1 MGKAPSRFHLTA
13 WTLVHMGKWMDWK
26 DYLTTGERKVIQAM
40 DARHAADAVIRRRI
54 YERCW
59 KRLARERKRKEREN
73 EQG

>member
-1 MGKAPSRFHLTA
+1 
-13 WTLVHMGKWMDWK
+13 MDWK
-26 DYLTTGERKVIQAM
+26 DYLTPGERKVIQAM